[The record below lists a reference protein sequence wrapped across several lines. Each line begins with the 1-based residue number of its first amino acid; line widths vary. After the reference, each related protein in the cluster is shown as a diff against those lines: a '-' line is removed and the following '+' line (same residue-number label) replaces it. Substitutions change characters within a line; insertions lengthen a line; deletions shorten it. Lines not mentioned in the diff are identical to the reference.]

1 MSRYYERWFVICLV
15 IGRYYS
21 LDAEVAR
28 ELVGRGQK
36 MTAKLRKDL
45 DTISDKTGIPLK
57 SCLRQYDNI
66 KRIYKVFFGV
76 IKF

>member
-1 MSRYYERWFVICLV
+1 MTTVILAIQLRSYAITLAWI

-36 MTAKLRKDL
+36 MTAKLRKDF
-45 DTISDKTGIPLK
+45 DTISEKTRIPLK
-57 SCLRQYDNI
+57 SCLRQFDNI
-66 KRIYKVFFGV
+66 KRIYKVF
-76 IKF
+76 